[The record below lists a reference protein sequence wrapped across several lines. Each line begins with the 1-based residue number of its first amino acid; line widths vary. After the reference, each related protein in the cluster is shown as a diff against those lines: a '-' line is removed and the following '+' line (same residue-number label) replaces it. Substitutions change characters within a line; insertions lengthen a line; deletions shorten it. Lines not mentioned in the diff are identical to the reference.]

1 MKASAQSYERID
13 LRTSPET
20 KELIVRA
27 ACAAGMSVSAFL
39 LSAAQERA
47 RQVLAEQEFLI
58 FTARDWNAF
67 AAALDN
73 TDRPRPKLAAAMQ
86 RHRDWQQ
93 ARR

>member
-1 MKASAQSYERID
+1 M
-13 LRTSPET
+13 
-20 KELIVRA
+20 RA
-27 ACAAGMSVSAFL
+27 ACTVGMSLRAFL

-47 RQVLAEQEFLI
+47 RQVLAERELLV

-86 RHRDWQQ
+86 RHRDWRQ
-93 ARR
+93 AQR

>member
-1 MKASAQSYERID
+1 MTASSQGYERID

-27 ACAAGMSVSAFL
+27 ACTVGMSVSAFL
-39 LSAAQERA
+39 LTAAQERA
-47 RQVLAEQEFLI
+47 RQVLAERELCVL
-58 FTARDWNAF
+58 TARDWNAF

-86 RHRDWQQ
+86 RHRDWRQ
-93 ARR
+93 AQR

>member
-1 MKASAQSYERID
+1 MTASSHGYERID
-13 LRTSPET
+13 LRTSAET

-27 ACAAGMSVSAFL
+27 ACTAGMSVSAFL

-47 RQVLAEQEFLI
+47 RQVLAERELLV

-73 TDRPRPKLAAAMQ
+73 ADRPRPKLAAAMQ
-86 RHRDWQQ
+86 RHRDRQKAQ
-93 ARR
+93 R

>member
-1 MKASAQSYERID
+1 MTASSQGYERID

-47 RQVLAEQEFLI
+47 RQVLAEQELLV

-67 AAALDN
+67 VAAVGNA
-73 TDRPRPKLAAAMQ
+73 DRPRPNLAAAMK
-86 RHRDWQQ
+86 RHRNRQQ
-93 ARR
+93 AQR